1 MLLHLASVA
10 GCGGSADSVEA
21 DNSPPYDGTVFINPS
36 IITAGDVSSFQS
48 LIEAGKGDREM
59 FDRRTDSFNL
69 VKDVFLFNASY
80 DSGVTV
86 EVQVNP
92 EFETVEQAE
101 IHARLYADAIGRM
114 PSVLF
119 GELETVWIHKGLNL
133 FGGGN
138 NNILIH
144 TEQGEQYIEN
154 GWLEE
159 VLVHEG
165 AHTSLDQYHANA
177 KGWIDA
183 QTLDGRFISDYARD
197 HPGREDVAETFLAYL
212 AVEFLSDRL
221 TADQEKRIREAV
233 PNRLNYFQ
241 QANLDM
247 FPYN

>member
-1 MLLHLASVA
+1 M
-10 GCGGSADSVEA
+10 
-21 DNSPPYDGTVFINPS
+21 
-36 IITAGDVSSFQS
+36 
-48 LIEAGKGDREM
+48 
-59 FDRRTDSFNL
+59 
-69 VKDVFLFNASY
+69 
-80 DSGVTV
+80 
-86 EVQVNP
+86 
-92 EFETVEQAE
+92 
-101 IHARLYADAIGRM
+101 
-114 PSVLF
+114 
-119 GELETVWIHKGLNL
+119 
-133 FGGGN
+133 
-138 NNILIH
+138 IH